1 MVEGAILLMAM
12 TMTTA
17 KGEEDTQGS
26 EKGTGNEKG
35 TKNATGK
42 RKGKGKGKGK
52 GNGKGKRNGKG
63 TGIVEQSPEGDDI
76 SRAIALQ
83 LKKEMYEADLD
94 TEG

>member
-1 MVEGAILLMAM
+1 MRR
-12 TMTTA
+12 
-17 KGEEDTQGS
+17 TQGS

-42 RKGKGKGKGK
+42 GKGKGSR
-52 GNGKGKRNGKG
+52 KGKRNGKG
-63 TGIVEQSPEGDDI
+63 TGIVEKSPEGDDI
-76 SRAIALQ
+76 SLAIALQ